1 MSILSDISNAIEE
14 LDYDEDM
21 PSDTGGEA
29 TEAQELDD
37 GEVEEK
43 QEEEEGD
50 ECVKEGDDDDAQPPS
65 SSSDEEEKEENTK
78 TTISPSRHKKKVR
91 KQVLFA
97 KPPQDSVV
105 HACMQ
110 LHVKVAQCASFDS
123 EDARE
128 IVVSRMALE
137 RVNIKKELQT
147 TNDAI
152 RMLSTILD
160 EREAVLKTAVD
171 ENLLDTESPLF
182 TFFVKKQARLLDM
195 LNALKQK
202 KDVNE

>member
-1 MSILSDISNAIEE
+1 MPILSDISNAIEE

-21 PSDTGGEA
+21 ESDTGGGDRTEEQLEGGEA
-29 TEAQELDD
+29 
-37 GEVEEK
+37 EEK
-43 QEEEEGD
+43 PD
-50 ECVKEGDDDDAQPPS
+50 ECVKEGDDDEDAQPLS
-65 SSSDEEEKEENTK
+65 SSSEEEKEEDVQAT
-78 TTISPSRHKKKVR
+78 SSSRRKVR

-97 KPPQDSVV
+97 KPPQDSMVK
-105 HACMQ
+105 ACMQ

-128 IVVSRMALE
+128 IVASRMALE

-147 TNDAI
+147 TSDAI

-160 EREAVLKTAVD
+160 EREALLKTAVD
-171 ENLLDTESPLF
+171 ENLLDTDSPLF

-195 LNALKQK
+195 LTALKQK
-202 KDVNE
+202 KDGAE

>member
-1 MSILSDISNAIEE
+1 
-14 LDYDEDM
+14 
-21 PSDTGGEA
+21 
-29 TEAQELDD
+29 
-37 GEVEEK
+37 
-43 QEEEEGD
+43 
-50 ECVKEGDDDDAQPPS
+50 
-65 SSSDEEEKEENTK
+65 
-78 TTISPSRHKKKVR
+78 
-91 KQVLFA
+91 
-97 KPPQDSVV
+97 
-105 HACMQ
+105 MQ